1 VKRLRPSILRAAF
14 LGFCAL
20 ALPAAASDVS
30 APADVSI
37 RFFNRTVYYPGNS
50 PSEPVNVQVS
60 ISNDGPETLRFKL
73 AEDHAFSLDFA
84 ASDARNRPLAHTE
97 DWQRKRNTTR
107 QVYFRE
113 ISLEPGETY
122 SFVEN
127 VKDYLVV
134 AEPGMYVLNCAF
146 YPELKRKSDDS
157 EPSSRSNR
165 LTLEVKPSPGA
176 AAVRVLPVSP
186 TSSEVLQPEAIPPD
200 QVVAKIITARQRSE
214 WNQFFLYLNLEKM
227 LARDPAKDRRYR
239 AESEQG
245 RYRMLEDY
253 RTELMNET
261 SNDRD
266 ISTIPVEFE
275 IERTEY
281 AGNLGTV
288 EVIEWFKY
296 PSFREKK
303 RYTYELESR
312 DGIWRVYGFSVQNL
326 GTE

>member
-1 VKRLRPSILRAAF
+1 MKRLRPSRIIAVLAIF
-14 LGFCAL
+14 GAL
-20 ALPAAASDVS
+20 SLPVQAESPLV
-30 APADVSI
+30 PADVSI
-37 RFFNRTVYYPGNS
+37 RFVNRTVYYPGNS

-60 ISNDGPETLRFKL
+60 IANNGPHTLRFKL
-73 AEDHAFSLDFA
+73 ADDHAFSLDFTA
-84 ASDARNRPLAHTE
+84 ADARNRPLSHTE

-113 ISLEPGETY
+113 VSLEPGETY

-127 VKDYLVV
+127 VKDYLVI
-134 AEPGMYVLNCAF
+134 AEPGMYILNCAL
-146 YPELKRKSDDS
+146 YPELKRKSDES
-157 EPSSRSNR
+157 EPLYRSNR
-165 LTLEVKPSPGA
+165 LRLEVKPSPGA
-176 AAVRVLPVSP
+176 AAARVLPVSP
-186 TSSEVLQPEAIPPD
+186 TTAEVLQPEAIPPD
-200 QVVAKIITARQRSE
+200 QVVTKIITARQRSE
-214 WNQFFLYLNLEKM
+214 WNQFFLYLDLEKM

-239 AESEQG
+239 SESEQG
-245 RYRMLEDY
+245 RYRMIEDY

-275 IERTEY
+275 VERTEY
-281 AGNLGTV
+281 AGNRGTV

>member
-1 VKRLRPSILRAAF
+1 MKRFRSFLIYAA
-14 LGFCAL
+14 LVAL
-20 ALPAAASDVS
+20 AAPIAAQDTASPAN
-30 APADVSI
+30 VSI
-37 RFFNRTVYYPGNS
+37 RFFNRAVYYPGNS
-50 PSEPVNVQVS
+50 PTEPVNVQIS

-73 AEDHAFSLDFA
+73 AEDHAFSLDFFA
-84 ASDARNRPLAHTE
+84 TDARNQPLAHTE
-97 DWQRKRNTTR
+97 EWQRKRNTSR
-107 QVYFRE
+107 QIYFRE

-127 VKDYLVV
+127 VKDYL
-134 AEPGMYVLNCAF
+134 AITGPGMFVLNCAF
-146 YPELKRKSDDS
+146 YPELKRNPDDS
-157 EPSSRSNR
+157 ESSFKSNR

-176 AAVRVLPVSP
+176 AAVRILPVSP
-186 TSSEVLQPEAIPPD
+186 TTGDVLQPEAIPPD
-200 QVVAKIITARQRSE
+200 QVVATIITARQRSQ
-214 WNQFFLYLNLEKM
+214 WNQFFIYIDLEKM

-253 RTELMNET
+253 RSELMNET
-261 SNDRD
+261 SNDRE
-266 ISTIPVEFE
+266 ISTIPVEFQ

-281 AGNLGTV
+281 AGNKGTV

-296 PSFREKK
+296 SNFREKK